1 MSSMKARIMLVNE
14 LDNMEYSANQLLEEE
29 NARRHDV
36 PVIIMRRGKRA
47 WPHTDL
53 GDRREQIWISLQS
66 DIARISNRSLSSY
79 CKTQRSRCAYG

>member
-36 PVIIMRRGKRA
+36 PVIIMRRGKR
-47 WPHTDL
+47 
-53 GDRREQIWISLQS
+53 SL
-66 DIARISNRSLSSY
+66 A
-79 CKTQRSRCAYG
+79 TH